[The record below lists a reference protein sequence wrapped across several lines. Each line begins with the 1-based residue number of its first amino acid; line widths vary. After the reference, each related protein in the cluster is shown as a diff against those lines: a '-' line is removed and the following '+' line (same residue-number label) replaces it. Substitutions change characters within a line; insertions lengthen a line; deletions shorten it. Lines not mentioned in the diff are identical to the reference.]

1 MNKIIYIVV
10 KLFGIISLFFTVLFA
25 FLTLSALMDR
35 INNGPGIMFADVE
48 LLLIITILFL
58 LLSIIIFFTAK
69 RIKNGNQS

>member
-35 INNGPGIMFADVE
+35 INNGPGIMFAGVE
-48 LLLIITILFL
+48 ILLMLTVLFLIIGVMMLFI
-58 LLSIIIFFTAK
+58 SK
-69 RIKNGNQS
+69 KIKKKV